1 MRVRISALER
11 ISTTRNELRVAEEHR
26 DGWRLLRVWNFARGP
41 KAFELRPPLD
51 AHVSLVPTTFRAEW
65 E

>member
-11 ISTTRNELRVAEEHR
+11 ISTTRNELGVAAKHR
-26 DGWRLLRVWNFARGP
+26 EDWRLLRLWNFSRGP

-51 AHVSLVPTTFRAEW
+51 AHVSLVPTTFQAEW
-65 E
+65 G